1 MAEINTMIAT
11 DTERTRQDCGI
22 YLQACLSKEE
32 HEKLLEDWKA
42 AGGFEVIPLWKFAF
56 ENIEV
61 SYRGAEKNRIG
72 GKGKEE

>member
-1 MAEINTMIAT
+1 MAEINTMIAI
-11 DTERTRQDCGI
+11 DNERTRQDCGI

-42 AGGFEVIPLWKFAF
+42 AGGIGVIPLWKFAF

-61 SYRGAEKNRIG
+61 SYGRAEKNGRR
-72 GKGKEE
+72 